1 VKATLERRL
10 FTADEYEAMG
20 LAGILGE
27 DERLELIGGEI
38 VKLSPIGGPH
48 MYCVNLVNRQL
59 VPLVGP
65 TMLVSVQNPV
75 RLGNRDEP
83 QPDVVVYGDRPDPR
97 TVPWPDDV
105 RLVIE
110 VSDTTQRYDRRVKL
124 PRYAAAGIPETWIFD
139 LKAHTLERY
148 SEPGPAGY
156 GAVARVGRGESLPS
170 LVLSSITF
178 VADEFVG

>member
-1 VKATLERRL
+1 
-10 FTADEYEAMG
+10 M
-20 LAGILGE
+20 
-27 DERLELIGGEI
+27 
-38 VKLSPIGGPH
+38 
-48 MYCVNLVNRQL
+48 
-59 VPLVGP
+59 
-65 TMLVSVQNPV
+65 
-75 RLGNRDEP
+75 
-83 QPDVVVYGDRPDPR
+83 
-97 TVPWPDDV
+97 W
-105 RLVIE
+105 LVIE